1 MKCLII
7 AFCGLPLSGKST
19 LAKTLANYLD
29 LPLID
34 IDEIRH
40 ELFQNPQEEMDPEQV
55 KFQMAI
61 SYKVLFLLTEWLVK
75 LSHAVVIT
83 ATFSREWYH
92 KEIIGVSERN
102 KVPIKAIY
110 CYAPDEAIRERLEQ
124 REKRKDSFS
133 GCRTWE
139 HYEGDKARYQFLP
152 LDLLKIDTSKPSVEN
167 ISAILDFLES

>member
-1 MKCLII
+1 MKCQII
-7 AFCGLPLSGKST
+7 VFCGLPLSGKST
-19 LAKTLANYLD
+19 LARELSSRLG
-29 LPLID
+29 LPFID
-34 IDEIRH
+34 IDEVRH

-61 SYKVLFLLTEWLVK
+61 SYKVLFLLTEWLIK
-75 LSHAVVIT
+75 LGHAVVIT

-92 KEIIGVSERN
+92 QEIIGVSKRN

-110 CYAPDEAIRERLEQ
+110 CHAPDEAICERLEQ

-139 HYEGDKARYQFLP
+139 HYQGDKERYKFLP
-152 LDLLKIDTSKPSVEN
+152 LPLLKIDSSKTAVEN
-167 ISAILDFLES
+167 LSEIFKFLES